1 MGGDPQVVVNRLMTL
16 PADRARFEEAFGGP
30 PDERAI
36 VAALAG
42 YLRTLVSTDTPWDR
56 WRAGEATAMTEA
68 QVRGW
73 DVFGAVGC
81 AGCHAG
87 ALFTDLQYHNVGIG
101 SDAEVP
107 DEGRYKVSLVEQDRG
122 AFKTPT
128 LRSITESAP
137 YFHDGSA
144 TTLEEAVDF
153 VLDGGHANPNLDE
166 KLQPKELTA
175 EQRSQL
181 LAFLRAL
188 TPDHG
193 PFERPTLPN

>member
-1 MGGDPQVVVNRLMTL
+1 MTL

-128 LRSITESAP
+128 LRDVTRTAP

-144 TTLEEAVDF
+144 ETLDEAVRLMMGQGLPALWMEQISAKWRPVELSDQDF
-153 VLDGGHANPNLDE
+153 DDLMMFLEALE
-166 KLQPKELTA
+166 QPPTEWSTA
-175 EQRSQL
+175 
-181 LAFLRAL
+181 
-188 TPDHG
+188 PG
-193 PFERPTLPN
+193 